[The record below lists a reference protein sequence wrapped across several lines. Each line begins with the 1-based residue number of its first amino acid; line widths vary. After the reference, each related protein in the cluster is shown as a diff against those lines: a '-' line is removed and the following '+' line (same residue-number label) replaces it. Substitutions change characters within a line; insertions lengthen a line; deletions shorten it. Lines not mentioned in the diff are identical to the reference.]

1 MTNAIISGILA
12 NGPDMIWP
20 LSPLPSSSVGLRA
33 IFPGNRVPTG
43 AELQALTR
51 KHLQSVGA
59 QTVRKILRD
68 LLVNAAGR
76 GISTVTVFE
85 SYFTDVVPDLSKS
98 VVTQRRVNATFRCSH
113 ASAMSN
119 AVSAHLIGVSVG
131 PTRCMTHLRLCPYCA
146 GELHRRSP
154 KTTPKPQKPPTYMSI
169 REAAKLLGCSTTTV
183 RNRMKEGLLPGAVK
197 VPQGGDPNRSIWQL
211 PHHEIAELLG
221 EREAQCD

>member
-1 MTNAIISGILA
+1 MTL
-12 NGPDMIWP
+12 
-20 LSPLPSSSVGLRA
+20 
-33 IFPGNRVPTG
+33 PTG

-76 GISTVTVFE
+76 GVSTVTVFE
-85 SYFTDVVPDLSKS
+85 SYFTDVVPDLNQS
-98 VVTQRRVNATFRCSH
+98 VITHVLSELDATIQVQPRLGY
-113 ASAMSN
+113 MSN
-119 AVSAHLIGVSVG
+119 AVSSAPHWRISWANPVYDTPSDSD
-131 PTRCMTHLRLCPYCA
+131 PYCA
-146 GELHRRSP
+146 GELHRRYP